1 MNPADP
7 ALWRQR
13 ASKLYKPEFLKL
25 FPEHQILP
33 QYNGFSLANLPATIG
48 QLLDVPEGWAQPAL
62 DKALL
67 SQLPEQVDRVMLLV
81 LDGVAWS
88 RLQTQLQ
95 NEDAGFN
102 ELFSNHGLSSSPITS
117 VSPSTTCVATTVL
130 TGNGAMAAETGM
142 MGFQFLLAE
151 LGLVANMLFW
161 LPAGQPNASNGSLEA
176 WGIKPETFLPTPSA
190 AQVLAKSNISTR
202 IIMPAIYSR
211 SPLSRMQMRDA
222 EIDGYLNAT
231 DMFLKMQHWL
241 DDTAGKKAH
250 SYCYYPDFDSLSH
263 RDGSDAEIWSV
274 LWEDFVFQFKRFLTK
289 VQNATGTLV
298 LMTADHGHLPCTL
311 ADRHYFEDQKPLLDM
326 LNLMPAGEARHN
338 LLYARQGAKEELLA
352 YSRQVLAEQFVVLDA
367 QEALAE
373 GLYGDTTR
381 LHPDAA
387 RRLGDIVLIAKG
399 KHYFWSGDPKK
410 ELKGKHGGL
419 EPEEML
425 VPFINF
431 KL

>member
-1 MNPADP
+1 MNPANP

-13 ASKLYKPEFLKL
+13 ALDLYKPEFLKL
-25 FPEHQILP
+25 FPDHQILP
-33 QYNGFSLANLPATIG
+33 QYNGFSLANLPATLG
-48 QLLDVPEGWAQPAL
+48 QLLGAPEGWAQPAL
-62 DKALL
+62 DKSLL

-102 ELFSNHGLSSSPITS
+102 ELFSKYGLDSSPITS
-117 VSPSTTCVATTVL
+117 VAPSTTCVATTVL

-142 MGFQFLLAE
+142 MGYQFLLAE

-161 LPAGQPNASNGSLEA
+161 LPAGQANAANGSLEA
-176 WGIKPETFLPTPSA
+176 WGIKPESFLPISSA
-190 AQVLAKSNISTR
+190 AQILAKSNISTR

-211 SPLSRMQMRDA
+211 SPLSRMQMRGA

-241 DDTAGKKAH
+241 NDTAGKKAH

-263 RDGSDAEIWSV
+263 RDGSNAEIWPA
-274 LWEDFVFQFKRFLTK
+274 LWEDFVLQFQRFLSK
-289 VQNATGTLV
+289 AQNAKDTL
-298 LMTADHGHLPCTL
+298 LIITADHGHLPCTL
-311 ADRHYFEDQKPLLDM
+311 ADRHYFEDHRTLLDM
-326 LNLMPAGEARHN
+326 LNLMPGGEARHN
-338 LLYARQGAKEELLA
+338 LLYARQGAKDELLA
-352 YSRQVLAEQFVVLDA
+352 YAQQGLANHFVVLDA
-367 QEALAE
+367 QQALAQ
-373 GLYGDTTR
+373 GLYGDATR
-381 LHPDAA
+381 LHPDAS
-387 RRLGDIVLIAKG
+387 RRLGDIVLLSKG
-399 KHYFWSGDPKK
+399 KQYFWSGNLQK

-425 VPFINF
+425 VPLISF